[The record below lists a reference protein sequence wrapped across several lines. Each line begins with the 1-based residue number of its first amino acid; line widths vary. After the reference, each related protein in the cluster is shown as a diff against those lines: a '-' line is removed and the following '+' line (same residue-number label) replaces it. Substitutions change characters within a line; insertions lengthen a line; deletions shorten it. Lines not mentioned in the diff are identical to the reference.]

1 MKGDLNMNLQVLK
14 KKSVALILLFCVII
28 SIGSIGVS
36 AYYGH

>member
-14 KKSVALILLFCVII
+14 KKSVTLILLFCVII
-28 SIGSIGVS
+28 SFGSIGAY